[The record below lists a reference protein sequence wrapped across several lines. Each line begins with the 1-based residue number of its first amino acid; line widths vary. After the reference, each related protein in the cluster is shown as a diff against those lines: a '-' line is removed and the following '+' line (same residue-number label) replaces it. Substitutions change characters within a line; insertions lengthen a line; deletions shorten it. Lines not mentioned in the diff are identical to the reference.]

1 MQIFSDVLAGGELFA
16 ALFTQLVETVL
27 RCQPNRCTQHQ
38 TLNARLQ
45 LFLFLPQCHPL
56 FTGVRYAIGK
66 RGNAC
71 FQLLMQSFQFINIK
85 ILALTFAEI
94 CQQTL
99 SFLLL
104 TQTLF
109 QFA

>member
-1 MQIFSDVLAGGELFA
+1 M
-16 ALFTQLVETVL
+16 
-27 RCQPNRCTQHQ
+27 RCQPNRRTLHQ

-45 LFLFLPQCHPL
+45 LFLLLAQCHAL
-56 FTGVRYAIGK
+56 FTGVRHAIGK

-71 FQLLMQSFQFINIK
+71 FQFLMQGFQFVDIK

-104 TQTLF
+104 AQTLF

>member
-1 MQIFSDVLAGGELFA
+1 MQIFGDILAGGELFA
-16 ALFTQLVETVL
+16 ALFAQLVETVL
-27 RCQPNRCTQHQ
+27 RSQPNRRTPHQ

-45 LFLFLPQCHPL
+45 LFLLLAQCHPL
-56 FTGVRYAIGK
+56 FSGVRDAIGK

-71 FQLLMQSFQFINIK
+71 FQLLMQSFQLVNVK

-109 QFA
+109 